1 MEVKYTMAASGRMQY
16 DYKQNKQTGRWRDA
30 LTGSWLEVA
39 LGWLGAGWKRQLS
52 VGRVGEVYRTNL
64 KGGEAATYVV

>member
-1 MEVKYTMAASGRMQY
+1 MQY

-39 LGWLGAGWKRQLS
+39 LGWLQ
-52 VGRVGEVYRTNL
+52 
-64 KGGEAATYVV
+64 